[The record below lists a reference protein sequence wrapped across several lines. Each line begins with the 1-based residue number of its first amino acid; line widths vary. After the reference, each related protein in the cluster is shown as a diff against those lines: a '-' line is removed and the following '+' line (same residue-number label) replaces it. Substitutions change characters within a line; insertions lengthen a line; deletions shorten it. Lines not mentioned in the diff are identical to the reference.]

1 MCRRHYLAA
10 LFTFTSISLFQFK
23 NYLQASFAFPERIT
37 GICGLNGKGKT
48 NLLDA
53 IHYLCFTKSYFGKS
67 DTPHVLE
74 GAQGF
79 RIAGL
84 LEQDGR
90 ARELVCILR
99 ETGRKEFIVDGEPY
113 ERFSHHIGK
122 FPCVFIAPD
131 DVQII
136 TDGSE
141 ERRRFLDTL
150 LSQLDAPYLQH
161 LMDYNKIL
169 QQRNSYLKAL
179 AEKRTADSSLL
190 DVYDVQLSSHGIYVF
205 EQRKAFLQ
213 QLLPLVNS
221 FYEKIAGSTENI
233 GLVYESTLL
242 QSSFADLLRRQ
253 RDKDLLLQRTT
264 QGIHRDDLGMTLRDG
279 PFKTTAS
286 QGQRKSLLFAL
297 KLAEFELLKQAK
309 GFPPVLLLDDVFE
322 KLDERR
328 MYNLLHWVCVQNQ
341 GQIFITD
348 THRER
353 LESALVEMHQPYSII
368 EL

>member
-1 MCRRHYLAA
+1 M
-10 LFTFTSISLFQFK
+10 FSFTSISLFQFK
-23 NYLQASFAFPERIT
+23 NYLQASFSFPGRIT

-53 IHYLCFTKSYFGKS
+53 IHYLCFTKSYFTKS

-79 RIAGL
+79 RIAGKVQ
-84 LEQDGR
+84 QDER
-90 ARELVCILR
+90 ERELVCILR

-113 ERFSHHIGK
+113 ERFSHHIGR
-122 FPCVFIAPD
+122 FPCVFVAPD

-179 AEKRTADSSLL
+179 AEKKTADNSLL
-190 DVYDVQLSSHGIYVF
+190 DVYDLQLATHGIYVF

-221 FYEKIAGSTENI
+221 FYEKIAGSTEAI
-233 GLVYESTLL
+233 GLAYESALL
-242 QSSFADLLRRQ
+242 HTGFADLLRQ
-253 RDKDLLLQRTT
+253 RREKDVLLQRTT
-264 QGIHRDDLGMTLRDG
+264 QGLHRDDLLMTLRDS
-279 PFKTTAS
+279 PFKSTAS

-297 KLAEFELLKQAK
+297 KLAEFELLKEAK

-328 MYNLLHWVCVQNQ
+328 MYNLLDWVCAQNQ
-341 GQIFITD
+341 GQVFITD

-353 LESALVEMHQPYSII
+353 LETALIEMHQPYDII

>member
-1 MCRRHYLAA
+1 
-10 LFTFTSISLFQFK
+10 LFSFTSISLFQFK
-23 NYLQASFAFPERIT
+23 NYLQASFSFPGRIT

-53 IHYLCFTKSYFGKS
+53 IHYLCFTKSYFTKS

-79 RIAGL
+79 RIAGKVQ
-84 LEQDGR
+84 QDER
-90 ARELVCILR
+90 ERELVCILR

-113 ERFSHHIGK
+113 ERFSHHIGR
-122 FPCVFIAPD
+122 FPCVFVAPD

-179 AEKRTADSSLL
+179 AEKKTADNSLL
-190 DVYDVQLSSHGIYVF
+190 DVYDLQLATHGIYVF

-221 FYEKIAGSTENI
+221 FYEKIAGSTEAI
-233 GLVYESTLL
+233 GLAYESALL
-242 QSSFADLLRRQ
+242 HTGFADLLRQ
-253 RDKDLLLQRTT
+253 RREKDVLLQRTT
-264 QGIHRDDLGMTLRDG
+264 QGLHRDDLLMTLRDS
-279 PFKTTAS
+279 PFKSTAS

-297 KLAEFELLKQAK
+297 KLAEFELLKEAK

-328 MYNLLHWVCVQNQ
+328 MYNLLDWVCAQNQ
-341 GQIFITD
+341 GQVFITD

-353 LESALVEMHQPYSII
+353 LETALIEMHQPYDII

>member
-1 MCRRHYLAA
+1 MFA
-10 LFTFTSISLFQFK
+10 FTSISLFQFK
-23 NYLQASFAFPERIT
+23 NYPQASFAFPGRIT
-37 GICGLNGKGKT
+37 GICGLNGRGKT

-53 IHYLCFTKSYFGKS
+53 IHYLCFTKSYFTRS
-67 DTPHVLE
+67 DGPNVLE

-79 RIAGL
+79 RIAGQVQQADRQ
-84 LEQDGR
+84 LE
-90 ARELVCILR
+90 LTCVLR
-99 ETGRKEFIVDGEPY
+99 ETGRKEFAVDGEPY
-113 ERFSHHIGK
+113 ERFSHHIGR

-141 ERRRFLDTL
+141 ERRRFLDAL

-161 LMDYNKIL
+161 LMDYNKIM

-179 AEKRTADSSLL
+179 SENRATDSSLL
-190 DVYDVQLSSHGIYVF
+190 DVYDQQLTDHGQYVF
-205 EQRKAFLQ
+205 EQRRSFLQ
-213 QLLPLVNS
+213 QLLPLVNR
-221 FYEKIAGSTENI
+221 FYEQIAGSNEQI
-233 GLVYESTLL
+233 GLAYESALL
-242 QSSFADLLRRQ
+242 QTGLADLLRQ
-253 RDKDLLLQRTT
+253 RRNQDLLLQRTT
-264 QGIHRDDLGMTLRDG
+264 QGIHRDDLIISLREQ

-297 KLAEFELLKQAK
+297 KLAEFELLKSFK

-328 MYNLLHWVCVQNQ
+328 MHNLLHWVCVQNQ
-341 GQIFITD
+341 GQLFITD

-353 LESALVEMHQPYSII
+353 LEAALAEMQQPYHII

>member
-1 MCRRHYLAA
+1 M
-10 LFTFTSISLFQFK
+10 
-23 NYLQASFAFPERIT
+23 
-37 GICGLNGKGKT
+37 
-48 NLLDA
+48 
-53 IHYLCFTKSYFGKS
+53 
-67 DTPHVLE
+67 LE

-79 RIAGL
+79 RIAGKVQ
-84 LEQDGR
+84 QDER
-90 ARELVCILR
+90 ERELVCILR

-179 AEKRTADSSLL
+179 AEKKTADNSLL
-190 DVYDVQLSSHGIYVF
+190 EVYDLQLATHGIYIF

-221 FYEKIAGSTENI
+221 FYEKIAGSTEAI
-233 GLVYESTLL
+233 GLAYESALL
-242 QSSFADLLRRQ
+242 HTGFADLLRQ
-253 RDKDLLLQRTT
+253 RREKDLLLQRTT
-264 QGIHRDDLGMTLRDG
+264 QGIHRDDLLMTLRDS
-279 PFKTTAS
+279 PFKSTAS

-297 KLAEFELLKQAK
+297 KLAEFELLKEAK

-328 MYNLLHWVCVQNQ
+328 MYNLLDWVCAQNQ
-341 GQIFITD
+341 GQVFITD

-353 LESALVEMHQPYSII
+353 LETALVEMHQPYTII
-368 EL
+368 QL